1 VNEAARELGLPPETL
16 RGWASGRHISAEVAR
31 EFGVV
36 KEALSARIEEV
47 IFDMIDSMPEKI
59 EAASLK
65 DVGATVAQLIDKMRL
80 LNEQPP
86 QITESLNRSEILV
99 RLIER
104 TMEEFP
110 GTTREQVIHVIRDVK
125 PEAIKFLS

>member
-1 VNEAARELGLPPETL
+1 MGDAKTMLFTGGPAL
-16 RGWASGRHISAEVAR
+16 RG
-31 EFGVV
+31 
-36 KEALSARIEEV
+36 
-47 IFDMIDSMPEKI
+47 P